1 MIHIAIVEDD
11 LKMQQ
16 QLLAAI
22 ERYAKEN
29 ELSYRTS
36 VFCDGDEILENY
48 KACYDLILL
57 DIQMKRMDGMQ
68 AAEQIRALDADVLIV
83 FVTQMVNF
91 AVRGYAVSALDFL
104 VKPIQYP
111 SLENVL
117 RKAQTMIRQRNTQYI
132 TMPTGKGFMRLD
144 ASKICYFESF
154 GHRIVAHTED
164 GRELTI
170 TETMRRMEENF
181 VPFGFYRCDNSY
193 LVNLR
198 YVEGVDLNEV
208 VVHGA
213 RLNISRPRR
222 KAFMEALTSYL
233 GGVCT

>member
-11 LKMQQ
+11 LQMQQ
-16 QLLAAI
+16 QLLVAI
-22 ERYAKEN
+22 EKYAREN
-29 ELSYRTS
+29 EIIYRTT
-36 VFCDGDEILENY
+36 VFNDGDEILENY
-48 KACYDLILL
+48 QASYDLILL
-57 DIQMKRMDGMQ
+57 DIQMRRMDGMQ
-68 AAEQIRALDADVLIV
+68 AAERIRALDVDVLIV

-117 RKAQTMIRQRNTQYI
+117 RKAQTIIRQRNTQYI
-132 TMPTGKGFMRLD
+132 TVATGKGMMRLD

-154 GHRIVAHTED
+154 GHRITVHTAE
-164 GRELTI
+164 GKLLTI
-170 TETMRRMEENF
+170 ADTMRHMEEQF
-181 VPFGFYRCDNSY
+181 GPFGFYRCDNSY
-193 LVNLR
+193 LVNLQ
-198 YVEGVDLNEV
+198 YVEGVEANEV
-208 VVHGA
+208 TVHGT

-233 GGVCT
+233 GGVR